1 MSVSIA
7 TLGMFNPVFGGGGG
21 GGGGATLIREES
33 KPTIHVTKI
42 ENIDLDNEII
52 ENKII
57 VKFIED

>member
-7 TLGMFNPVFGGGGG
+7 TLGMFNPVFGGG

>member
-7 TLGMFNPVFGGGGG
+7 TLGMFNPVFG

>member
-7 TLGMFNPVFGGGGG
+7 TLGMFNPVFGG